1 MPNGNGKGPMN
12 AGSKSG
18 RGLGF
23 CSGSGMPGR
32 LNRETVKD
40 QTVVEQ
46 QPKTDYRGQQECG
59 NGIRFGNGSRNGGCS
74 KGRGQR

>member
-32 LNRETVKD
+32 LNRETVQD
-40 QTVVEQ
+40 QTVVEPP
-46 QPKTDYRGQQECG
+46 PKTDCRGPQGYG
-59 NGIRFGNGSRNGGCS
+59 NGLRSGNGRRNGDCMNR
-74 KGRGQR
+74 RGQR